1 MSGDASM
8 TDGGVITISALSVET
23 GMIANDAVTL
33 AKIADSVIIT
43 ESEGIASNDNDTGF
57 PTAAAVKDY
66 VDTNVTAQDL
76 DIAGDSGTGA
86 IDLDSQSLT
95 VQGTA
100 NEIETSVSGQTITVG
115 LPNNVSTTGN
125 LTVGG
130 TLNSD
135 DITAATMTAS
145 GNVVVS
151 GNLTVNGTTTTVN
164 STTVNIAD
172 PVFEIGS
179 DSSDDNLDRGI
190 KFKYN
195 DGSARVGFFGM
206 DDSTGKFVALSS
218 ATDSSSTFSG
228 TAMNGVFGNLEMV
241 NASLSGSINNYA
253 GSAPT
258 DGQLLIGDTSSG
270 VFDAA
275 TLTAGEG
282 IDITNG
288 AGAITIIGEDATTS
302 NKGIASFNSAQVDIS
317 SGAVTI
323 KDATASV
330 KGLASFNSSEFT
342 VSSGAVSITALDGGT
357 F

>member
-1 MSGDASM
+1 
-8 TDGGVITISALSVET
+8 
-23 GMIANDAVTL
+23 
-33 AKIADSVIIT
+33 
-43 ESEGIASNDNDTGF
+43 
-57 PTAAAVKDY
+57 
-66 VDTNVTAQDL
+66 
-76 DIAGDSGTGA
+76 
-86 IDLDSQSLT
+86 
-95 VQGTA
+95 
-100 NEIETSVSGQTITVG
+100 
-115 LPNNVSTTGN
+115 
-125 LTVGG
+125 
-130 TLNSD
+130 
-135 DITAATMTAS
+135 MTAS

-151 GNLTVNGTTTTVN
+151 GSLTVNGTTTTVN
-164 STTVNIAD
+164 SSTVNIAD

-218 ATDSSSTFSG
+218 ATDSSSTFTG
-228 TAMNGVFGNLEMV
+228 TAMNGVFGNLELA

-258 DGQLLIGDTSSG
+258 DGQVLIGDTSSG
-270 VFDAA
+270 LFDAA

-288 AGAITIIGEDATTS
+288 AGAITILAEDATTS
-302 NKGIASFNSAQVDIS
+302 NKGIASFDSNQVTIS

-323 KDATASV
+323 VDASVTV
-330 KGLASFNSSEFT
+330 KGLASFNTNEFT
-342 VSSGAVSITALDGGT
+342 VSSGAVSITAINGGT

>member
-1 MSGDASM
+1 
-8 TDGGVITISALSVET
+8 
-23 GMIANDAVTL
+23 
-33 AKIADSVIIT
+33 
-43 ESEGIASNDNDTGF
+43 
-57 PTAAAVKDY
+57 
-66 VDTNVTAQDL
+66 
-76 DIAGDSGTGA
+76 
-86 IDLDSQSLT
+86 
-95 VQGTA
+95 
-100 NEIETSVSGQTITVG
+100 
-115 LPNNVSTTGN
+115 
-125 LTVGG
+125 
-130 TLNSD
+130 
-135 DITAATMTAS
+135 MTAS

-218 ATDSSSTFSG
+218 ATDSSSTFTG
-228 TAMNGVFGNLEMV
+228 TAMNGVFGNLELA